1 VFRDVD
7 RPSYDELMAAQL
19 ESATEKRGAGELA
32 ALIGSG
38 DTWQI

>member
-1 VFRDVD
+1 
-7 RPSYDELMAAQL
+7 MAAQL

-38 DTWQI
+38 DTWQIAGG